1 MANMIKTT
9 DYSKNQKQ
17 ILIGQESYY
26 IALPVIVSGTANS
39 TIYAGQPVKGDITA
53 RDTAFTGPTAESDG
67 SYKANGIIL
76 HDVVLDADGK
86 GNATLVLA
94 ACVDLLKLESA
105 VQTFIGKSSGLDRI
119 IFVKGSA
126 I

>member
-1 MANMIKTT
+1 MVEKIAT
-9 DYSKNQKQ
+9 YGVRKN

-26 IALPVIVSGTANS
+26 IALPCRVNGTPGSVIK
-39 TIYAGQPVKGDITA
+39 AGEPLKGDIED
-53 RDTAFTGPTAESDG
+53 RDTAFT
-67 SYKANGIIL
+67 ANTSGAVGINL
-76 HDVVLDADGK
+76 HDVKLDSAGN

-94 ACVDLLKLESA
+94 GCVDVLKLESTVA
-105 VQTFIGKSSGLDRI
+105 AHVETAKADLDKI

>member
-1 MANMIKTT
+1 MVEKIAT
-9 DYSKNQKQ
+9 YGVRKN

-26 IALPVIVSGTANS
+26 IALPCRVSGTPGS
-39 TIYAGQPVKGDITA
+39 VIKAGEPLTGDIEN
-53 RDTAFTGPTAESDG
+53 RDTAFTASTSNAV
-67 SYKANGIIL
+67 GINL
-76 HDVVLDADGK
+76 HDVKLDAAGN

-94 ACVDLLKLESA
+94 GCVDVLKLESLVA
-105 VQTFIGKSSGLDRI
+105 ANVEAAKADLDRI

>member
-1 MANMIKTT
+1 MVEKTAT
-9 DYSKNQKQ
+9 YGVRKN

-26 IALPVIVSGTANS
+26 IALPCRVSGTPGS
-39 TIYAGQPVKGDITA
+39 VIKAGEPLKGNIED
-53 RDTAFTGPTAESDG
+53 RDTAFTASTSD
-67 SYKANGIIL
+67 AVGINL
-76 HDVVLDADGK
+76 HDVKLDAEGN

-94 ACVDLLKLESA
+94 GCVDVLKLESSVA
-105 VQTFIGKSSGLDRI
+105 ANVEAAKADLDRI